1 MGNNEQILK
10 HCPHFYTIIN
20 FEFYSDDNISE
31 KLIDVYQK
39 YVFTINLNNKE
50 EVKKLEKLDKLM
62 YTYISDNAFRN
73 QIKLDIRSIKVAKSG
88 NILESIVNAII
99 GFFEK
104 YEDIRISRVVLPR
117 WI

>member
-20 FEFYSDDNISE
+20 FEFYSDDNVSG

-39 YVFTINLNNKE
+39 YVFSVDLNNKE
-50 EVKKLEKLDKLM
+50 KVEKLEKLDKLM
-62 YTYISDNAFRN
+62 YMYISDNAFRN
-73 QIKLDIRSIKVAKSG
+73 QIKIDIRSVKVPKSD
-88 NILESIVNAII
+88 NILESIVNVII

-104 YEDIRISRVVLPR
+104 YEDIRISRITLPR